1 MPNITTAKV
10 YDMTTGVV
18 QYLPQDARLPIGE
31 AANDSI
37 LLTDGATTVNEWYE
51 LLGGNFKLSY
61 RAASGNI
68 VIIDQRE
75 IITPLDV
82 HSLKSHSKAILQ
94 WHQSFVWNI
103 DHTQDLN
110 RKKNTMFGH
119 EIIDVS
125 NYDKKVGKPRNGL
138 MVLVNREILPK
149 DFGKELV
156 FGGITQPAHMQS
168 FNREQILEALT
179 EINVRPK
186 TEFGRVAYEILHCE
200 ILMVAS
206 LKGYI

>member
-1 MPNITTAKV
+1 MPNTTHAKV
-10 YDMTTGVV
+10 YDYTTGTVV
-18 QYLPQDARLPIGE
+18 YLTPDDLLPGGE
-31 AANDSI
+31 AGKDSI
-37 LLTDGATTVNEWYE
+37 LLLWGCSTVNDWYE
-51 LLGGNFKLSY
+51 LLGGNFTLTY
-61 RAASGNI
+61 RAANGNI
-68 VIIDQRE
+68 VICDSRE
-75 IITPLDV
+75 VITPQDV
-82 HSLKSHSKAILQ
+82 HSLKSHSVPQLQ
-94 WHQSFVWNI
+94 WYQTFVWNI

-138 MVLVNREILPK
+138 MMLVNREILPK

-156 FGGITQPAHMQS
+156 FGGITQPPHMQS

-200 ILMVAS
+200 IAMVAS